1 MSNKKIAILGGGNGA
16 HTMAADF
23 TLKGHTVNLYEMP
36 QFKTKMQKVFDTE
49 TIECMG
55 EMKGSIKLN
64 MVTDDIDKAIEGV
77 DYICIITPAF
87 AHEGYA
93 ELLKG

>member
-1 MSNKKIAILGGGNGA
+1 
-16 HTMAADF
+16 
-23 TLKGHTVNLYEMP
+23 
-36 QFKTKMQKVFDTE
+36 
-49 TIECMG
+49 
-55 EMKGSIKLN
+55 

-93 ELLKG
+93 ELLKDKVNKNQVVVTFPGVV